1 MSTNVNQFLFS
12 KETPATFQIFY
23 ISNFLLTLP
32 ERKFQS
38 SVPLENTNNVQ
49 HYIHYINSIIDTGTN
64 KTMIVFNDGSAYQNP
79 GPTGPGVI
87 IKKQGRNSTQ

>member
-49 HYIHYINSIIDTGTN
+49 HYINSIIDAGTN
-64 KTMIVFNDGSAYQNP
+64 KTMIVFNDGSAHQNP
-79 GPTGPGVI
+79 GATGPGVI